1 MPGLQG
7 GLAICLTYSVKRT
20 LRLNLLRPQVPF
32 VQREGK
38 IMSHM
43 KEMHSTVICLR
54 DGKLLFVRKEAP
66 EWSLPGGKIEPGE
79 QPLEAA
85 RRELREETTLPLG
98 GEQFLGH
105 FAFES
110 EEHYL
115 YRMPV
120 TVSMRPTPSDEIIE
134 CRWFTLEELQHVVVK
149 PTNLELLKR
158 VRQLF
163 HP

>member
-1 MPGLQG
+1 
-7 GLAICLTYSVKRT
+7 
-20 LRLNLLRPQVPF
+20 
-32 VQREGK
+32 
-38 IMSHM
+38 MSQA

-54 DGKLLFVRKEAP
+54 DGKVLFVRKEAP
-66 EWSLPGGKIEPGE
+66 EWSLPGGKIEPRE

-98 GEQFLGH
+98 DEQFLGH

-120 TVSMRPTPSDEIIE
+120 TASMRPMPSDEIVE
-134 CRWFTLEELQHVVVK
+134 CRWFTLEELQQVAVK
-149 PTNLELLKR
+149 PTNLKLLKR
-158 VRQLF
+158 VGPLF
-163 HP
+163 HE